1 MLKFA
6 LSKPALDLT
15 KIAARNGGSFPRT
28 RIARIIDGREEL
40 SAHGEREMPV
50 WGDWFELEA
59 TSQVGDSRDSTAVK
73 KRIDDLVDFLESIQ
87 E

>member
-1 MLKFA
+1 MLEFA

-28 RIARIIDGREEL
+28 RIARIIDGREEV

-59 TSQVGDSRDSTAVK
+59 TSQVGGNKDSAAIK